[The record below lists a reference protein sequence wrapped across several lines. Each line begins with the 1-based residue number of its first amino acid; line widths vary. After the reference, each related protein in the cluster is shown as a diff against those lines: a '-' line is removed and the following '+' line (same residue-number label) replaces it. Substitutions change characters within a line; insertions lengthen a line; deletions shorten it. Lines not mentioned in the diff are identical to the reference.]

1 MKQRLCI
8 CTLIVACLLT
18 FSIKKIEAAIQC
30 NGCHGT
36 SIPADNRPVD
46 ALFRNP
52 SSGGFPGNHR
62 THMDAQAAPTAC
74 ETCHPDSSSYNA
86 THRDGLIKVSSRI
99 NNASL
104 TTTYKNTTSAFLQ
117 ATTPTLG
124 SCASVNCHFEAAT
137 PTWGSD
143 PALTTCSTCH
153 GAPPSGAAT
162 TYLGGAA
169 GSHAK
174 HDQYYPGSSNCKKCH
189 PDNATFAHATSAG
202 NRDLKISF
210 TAAPNN
216 GSGSYT
222 GPLNDYLPSQT
233 NNFGVCN
240 ATYCHSPGNKST
252 SYNAPNQIAT
262 WGGTLGCA
270 GCHLAAPATGSHG
283 RHLSSTFNVPVAC
296 YICHAATVTSATTVS
311 STANHVNKK
320 VDIAFSSTTTAT
332 FGKYSGIPAPMQKN
346 PGSGYGKCE
355 NVYCHSSA
363 QGAGGSW
370 PPVYSSP
377 KWGVSTTGKCPS
389 CHANGSP
396 HGGALINSGSHAK
409 HINSFT
415 DSNKCGVCHY
425 GAGFATTG
433 CTQCHTAGNSKMP
446 VLHANHKV
454 DVSFLNPYN
463 STTYNGTPEPGDG
476 YGACGSI
483 SCHGNTSARWGST
496 ACLDCHSVAQG
507 KRAAI
512 TSQFGSGSHHVQGTI
527 TDAHCYQCHWEAN
540 SDGSI
545 NQAYHNSSVSG
556 AAVRLVVYST
566 MQRPKNA
573 AKYFIAYTANGTR
586 AQIQKIGNHCLGCH
600 SDQNNTATPFGD
612 GKTPKQ
618 YAWDGTSVAA
628 RYSQSGATSW
638 GKYTS
643 AAYPN
648 AAKKKIA
655 KALSAHGNAGANQ
668 RGWNTTSGVDGTI
681 TNTSG
686 AIAVQCYDCHNSHGS
701 TVAGITSRYS
711 SATGRNKGGILK
723 NTQRGFGGYSAT
735 YRPQAAGSAANK
747 DARNP
752 GASLCLDCHFSSTP
766 KQAPLATFKNYTTP
780 WGYNS
785 TFGATQGILGYW
797 DSPYMSYGSNVGAKQ
812 RYPFKAQNLTK
823 GGHFGASSS
832 LSTQLPPGSQINGLC
847 TPCHDPHGVSPT
859 MGANQ
864 QHAVPLLKGT
874 WLSSPYQEDTA
885 PPNNAD
891 MYITGGWGLPF
902 RIDQNTF
909 VGGIT
914 NVTVPGLTR
923 NDTTVSAGLC
933 LGCHS
938 KASLTNGSNHTWKS
952 KDRVHEAVKGW
963 KSANGVNQHSYT
975 CSKCHSAHTSSV
987 LPRLMVTNCL
997 DSIHKGRTSLNISPM
1012 TSDWGSGDFGGGSG
1026 RIPGIYSGGGDDCGG
1041 YRACNELPF
1050 SVNCHE
1056 GNTGVGTDQTWNV
1069 VTPWAVATPPPA
1081 PTPTA
1086 QSDSISSGGNRYI
1099 TLQWSAVS
1107 CPSGATPQYYVEVSN
1122 SSDFATISYNSGWIA
1137 ATSWIQP
1144 LPLGTWYWRVTARDS
1159 TVTTAQS
1166 VPSTSDTF
1174 IISFLAP
1181 VAPTLTAQTNSTSS
1195 GGAISKTFNWSTV
1208 TPTDVDAVQY
1218 RVEVST
1224 SAANF
1229 TTISYDS
1236 AWIAST
1242 SWTQSIPIG
1251 TWVWRVT
1258 TRDSVHTTAIS
1269 APSSAGSFSI
1279 TLTPPSAPTLVAQP
1293 ATSYTSGTDKSIS
1306 FNWNPVTSPDGDS
1319 CQYLAEVSANSSFSP
1334 VSYASDWQAG
1344 TSWTQVL
1351 PTGSWYW
1358 RVKSRDSVHTTAV
1371 SNPSGF
1377 GGFGIAY
1384 AAPVAPTL
1392 VAQANYNSASN
1403 VDVTFQWNAVTPT
1416 DSDPMEY
1423 YVEVSSVA
1431 DFASIAYQSSWQ
1443 SPTSWTQS
1451 VAPGTWYW
1459 RVKTRDSVHTAAVS
1473 NPSANNNFSISTDPL
1488 PPIAPVLI
1496 VQANGNTACTTAYT
1510 HNLQWNA
1517 VTAPDG
1523 HAVEY
1528 YLQLD
1533 TASSFD
1539 SANLQQPG
1547 WQSAATWTTP
1557 TPITTGTWYWRV
1569 KARDAV
1575 DTAMESSYSV
1585 NGSFIDTYTWDC
1597 SCDNSC
1603 ASSCPLVYSWNG
1615 TGYSYE
1621 TDLQGP
1627 AISQI
1632 KKGARNVTLYQPSY
1646 ITLDGLVP
1654 DANNQYRVKIWES
1667 LIEATLL
1674 DEAKLLAVD
1683 YPQGYQLAST
1693 GAENT
1698 YYYGYV
1704 DPFKIYTLKDPVPPI
1719 TATDKLGNNVLAN
1732 LQNVDNNPAPMTADD
1747 PDNYY
1752 TLDFGTIQHPENAK
1766 LVIDAWQIINSKI
1779 YLSTVTIQP
1788 YVEVVD
1794 ADGLWVKVKSF
1805 GMPMGDLK
1813 TMIVDLSNKFLSSD
1827 HRIRVHLGIKKAQI
1841 WVIDKIRLDDSAPVS
1856 VSVQELAAS
1865 SADLQVGGHAIKD
1878 MNTEQHRI
1886 LVNEQSL
1893 PAHTGYYG
1901 FGNFTR
1907 LGEVGELLTQR
1918 DDKYV
1923 IMNYADMLDMTFPAL
1938 AAPQAGM
1945 TRGFLLKADNYYKEF
1960 KEYKY
1965 LEPLPFHGMSDY
1977 PPPAPQAYPTD
1988 LEHNQYRQDYNT
2000 RIFTP

>member
-1 MKQRLCI
+1 MDGSASYI
-8 CTLIVACLLT
+8 AC
-18 FSIKKIEAAIQC
+18 SI
-30 NGCHGT
+30 
-36 SIPADNRPVD
+36 
-46 ALFRNP
+46 
-52 SSGGFPGNHR
+52 
-62 THMDAQAAPTAC
+62 
-74 ETCHPDSSSYNA
+74 CHPGSSTYEAS
-86 THRDGLIKVSSRI
+86 HRDGLIKVSSRI
-99 NNASL
+99 NNSL
-104 TTTYKNTTSAFLQ
+104 ITTPYNNITSAFPQ
-117 ATTPTLG
+117 TATPTPG
-124 SCASVNCHFEAAT
+124 GCASVNCHFETAT
-137 PTWGSD
+137 PAWGND
-143 PALTTCSTCH
+143 PSLTTCSTCH
-153 GAPPSGAAT
+153 GVPPAGISAA
-162 TYLGGAA
+162 YSGGAA
-169 GSHAK
+169 GSHSIHNA
-174 HDQYYPGSSNCKKCH
+174 YYPGVNNCIKCH
-189 PDNATFAHATSAG
+189 TDHTVEAKPFVHATSIGKRAIAVRL
-202 NRDLKISF
+202 RD
-210 TAAPNN
+210 
-216 GSGSYT
+216 
-222 GPLNDYLPSQT
+222 PLNNIYGSFSAGTRDYLPSQVASHT
-233 NNFGVCN
+233 YGTCNN
-240 ATYCHSPGNKST
+240 TYCHSTVQAEGGVG
-252 SYNAPNQIAT
+252 APTYGTPT
-262 WGGTLGCA
+262 WSVDLPSCNTTCHDVGGSNSGHNNT
-270 GCHLAAPATGSHG
+270 PTISTGSHS
-283 RHLSSTFNVPVAC
+283 RHLAYYFDQMTPNPISHCTACHHWPTVPSVTACSGCHSPPHGGDGLFYPEVFTKHVNGAIEVVFNPNFSDGTYNGSPVPRSGYSNCTNTYCHSRGISVATG
-296 YICHAATVTSATTVS
+296 TVPNNTTVNWGTVGPLACNGCHGNNS
-311 STANHVNKK
+311 YSDYRKAFPFYTSNRPTTKANSHPAHLAYNCNKCHVNTTSDGTTITSTINHVNKSYN
-320 VDIAFSSTTTAT
+320 V
-332 FGKYSGIPAPMQKN
+332 N
-346 PGSGYGKCE
+346 PG
-355 NVYCHSSA
+355 A
-363 QGAGGSW
+363 
-370 PPVYSSP
+370 
-377 KWGVSTTGKCPS
+377 
-389 CHANGSP
+389 
-396 HGGALINSGSHAK
+396 
-409 HINSFT
+409 
-415 DSNKCGVCHY
+415 
-425 GAGFATTG
+425 GAGFVYSF
-433 CTQCHTAGNSKMP
+433 NS
-446 VLHANHKV
+446 VG
-454 DVSFLNPYN
+454 
-463 STTYNGTPEPGDG
+463 GT
-476 YGACGSI
+476 CNTI
-483 SCHGNTSARWGST
+483 SCHGNTSAQWGT
-496 ACLDCHSVAQG
+496 AACLGCHSVPQG

-512 TSQFGSGSHHVQGTI
+512 TSQFASGSHHVQGTL

-540 SDGSI
+540 SDGTI
-545 NQAYHNSSVSG
+545 NQAYHNSSASG
-556 AAVRLVVYST
+556 AAVRLVVYSAAA
-566 MQRPKNA
+566 RPMNA

-586 AQIQKIGNHCLGCH
+586 AQIQKISNHCLGCH
-600 SDQNNTATPFGD
+600 SDRNNSAMPFGD

-618 YAWDGTSVAA
+618 YAWDGSSVAA
-628 RYSQSGATSW
+628 RYSQNGTTSW

-668 RGWNTTSGVDGTI
+668 RGWDTATGVDGVI

-701 TVAGITSRYS
+701 AISGITSRYS
-711 SATGRNKGGILK
+711 SATGRNRGGILK
-723 NTQRGFGGYSAT
+723 STVRGFGGYSANYT
-735 YRPQAAGSAANK
+735 PQAAGSVANK

-766 KQAPLATFKNYTTP
+766 KQAPLATFKGYTTP

-785 TFGATQGILGYW
+785 TFSASQGILGYW
-797 DSPYMSYGSNVGAKQ
+797 DSPYMSYGPNVGAKQ

-832 LSTQLPPGSQINGLC
+832 LGIQLPPGSQINGLC

-864 QHAVPLLKGT
+864 QYAVPLLKGT
-874 WLSSPYQEDTA
+874 WLTSPYQEDTA
-885 PPNNAD
+885 PVNNAD
-891 MYITGGWGLPF
+891 MYITGGWSLPY

-1041 YRACNELPF
+1041 FRACNETPF

-1081 PTPTA
+1081 PAPTA

-1107 CPSGATPQYYVEVSN
+1107 CPSGATPQYYIEVSN
-1122 SSDFATISYNSGWIA
+1122 SSDFAAISYNSGWIS
-1137 ATSWIQP
+1137 ATSWVQP

-1159 TVTTAQS
+1159 IATSAQS

-1174 IISFLAP
+1174 IISYLAP
-1181 VAPTLTAQTNSTSS
+1181 VAPTLTAQTNSASS
-1195 GGAISKTFNWSTV
+1195 GGAISKTFNWSSV

-1236 AWIAST
+1236 GWIAST

-1293 ATSYTSGTDKSIS
+1293 ATSYTSGTNKSMT
-1306 FNWNPVTSPDGDS
+1306 FNWNPVTSPDGDT
-1319 CQYLAEVSANSSFSP
+1319 CQYLIEVSASSGFSP
-1334 VSYASDWQAG
+1334 VSYTSDWQAG
-1344 TSWTQVL
+1344 TSWAQVI

-1358 RVKSRDSVHTTAV
+1358 RVKSRDSVHITAV
-1371 SNPSGF
+1371 SNPSGT
-1377 GGFGIAY
+1377 GVFGIAY
-1384 AAPVAPTL
+1384 AVPVAPTL
-1392 VAQANYNSASN
+1392 VAQANYNSSQDVN
-1403 VDVTFQWNAVTPT
+1403 VTFRWNAVTPT

-1423 YVEVSSVA
+1423 YVEVSNVA
-1431 DFASIAYQSSWQ
+1431 DFATIAYQSAWQ
-1443 SPTSWTQS
+1443 SAVSWTQPVS
-1451 VAPGTWYW
+1451 PGTWYW
-1459 RVKTRDSVHTAAVS
+1459 RVKTRDSVHTTAVS
-1473 NPSANNNFSISTDPL
+1473 NPSASNSFSISTEPL
-1488 PPIAPVLI
+1488 PPIAPTLI
-1496 VQANGNTACTTAYT
+1496 VQGNGNTACTTAYT

-1517 VTAPDG
+1517 VTTPDG

-1533 TASSFD
+1533 TVSSFN
-1539 SANLQQPG
+1539 SVSLQQPG
-1547 WQSAATWTTP
+1547 WQSATSWTTP
-1557 TPITTGTWYWRV
+1557 APITTGTWYWRV
-1569 KARDAV
+1569 KARDSV
-1575 DTAMESSYSV
+1575 HTAMESSYSA
-1585 NGSFIDTYTWDC
+1585 NGSFTDTYTWDC
-1597 SCDNSC
+1597 SCNDSC
-1603 ASSCPLVYSWNG
+1603 SSSCPLVYSWNG

-1646 ITLDGLVP
+1646 ITLGSLVP
-1654 DANNQYRVKIWES
+1654 DAGNQYRVKIWES

-1683 YPQGYQLAST
+1683 YPQGYQIASS

-1704 DPFKIYTLKDPVPPI
+1704 DPFKIYTLKDPVSPI
-1719 TATDKLGNNVLAN
+1719 TATDKLGNNVLAT
-1732 LQNVDNNPAPMTADD
+1732 LQNVDDNPAPMTADD

-1794 ADGLWVKVKSF
+1794 ENGNWIKVKSF

-1827 HRIRVHLGIKKAQI
+1827 HRIRLHLGIKKAQI
-1841 WVIDKIRLDDSAPVS
+1841 WVIDKIRLDDSTPVS
-1856 VSVQELAAS
+1856 INVQELAAS

-1907 LGEVGELLTQR
+1907 LGEAGELLTQR

-1945 TRGFLLKADNYYKEF
+1945 TRGFILKADNYYKEF

-1977 PPPAPQAYPTD
+1977 PPPPPEAYPTD
-1988 LEHNQYRQDYNT
+1988 LDHNQYRQDYNT